1 METRREP
8 EPVGEPAEESP
19 QVVAPDASDEPA
31 ADDLGPVPEAQIAE
45 EAATHHAIPRVRPRT
60 TAELDREP
68 PPRQRYRTPLRI
80 SLRELVASWE
90 LLLTFVERDLR
101 VRYKQAVLGGVWAVL
116 QPLMLMVIFT
126 VVFGKIAK
134 IPHGGV
140 PYPIFSYSTLVPWGF
155 FSGAIAYGTNA
166 IVTNAPIIRKTYCP
180 RELFPISSVLSSGF
194 DYVIS
199 LVILFGLLLAF
210 GFPPAM
216 TWVAFPLLLVILVAM
231 ITVLTMIVSA
241 ATVYFR
247 DIRYATPMVLQ
258 VLLYATPIAYPL
270 SRAQAALPH
279 GLRGVYPYLN
289 PLVPVM
295 DGFRRV
301 LVFHQWPQWA
311 PLSVAGAGSLLALV
325 VTYWWYKRVDRSFAD
340 VI

>member
-8 EPVGEPAEESP
+8 EPVGEPAAQQALEQTE
-19 QVVAPDASDEPA
+19 EPA
-31 ADDLGPVPEAQIAE
+31 EDELGPVPEAQVAE

-60 TAELDREP
+60 TAELEGEP
-68 PPRQRYRTPLRI
+68 PPRQRYRTPVLA
-80 SLRELVASWE
+80 SLRELVASRE

-101 VRYKQAVLGGVWAVL
+101 VRYKQAVLGGVWAIL
-116 QPLMLMVIFT
+116 QPLVLMVIFT
-126 VVFGKIAK
+126 VVFGRIAN

-194 DYVIS
+194 DYLIS
-199 LVILFGLLLAF
+199 LAILFGMLLAF
-210 GFPPAM
+210 GYPPQL
-216 TWVAFPLLLVILVAM
+216 TWVAFPLLLLILVLM

-270 SRAQAALPH
+270 SQAKKALPPSLA
-279 GLRGVYPYLN
+279 GLYPYLN

-301 LVFHQWPQWA
+301 LVFGQWPQWA
-311 PLSVAGAGSLLALV
+311 PLSFAGIGSAVALV
-325 VTYWWYKRVDRSFAD
+325 VTDWWYKRIDRSFAD

>member
-1 METRREP
+1 MEIRREQGP
-8 EPVGEPAEESP
+8 PGAAAEPAGAGDGSEE
-19 QVVAPDASDEPA
+19 E
-31 ADDLGPVPEAQIAE
+31 LGPLSEAQVAE
-45 EAATHHAIPRVRPRT
+45 EAATHRPIPRVRPRT
-60 TAELDREP
+60 TDELDVEP
-68 PPRQRYRTPLRI
+68 PPRQRYRVEVLR
-80 SLRELVASWE
+80 SLREFLASRE

-101 VRYKQAVLGGVWAVL
+101 VRYKQAALGGLWAVL

-126 VVFGKIAK
+126 IVFGRIAE

-140 PYPIFSYSTLVPWGF
+140 PYPIFSYSALVPWGF
-155 FSGAIAYGTNA
+155 FAGAIAYGTNA

-194 DYVIS
+194 DFAIS
-199 LVILFGLLLAF
+199 SLILFGMLLAY
-210 GFPPAM
+210 GRTPGM
-216 TWVAFPLLLVILVAM
+216 TWLAFPLLLLVLLLL
-231 ITVLTMIVSA
+231 ITALTMIVSA

-258 VLLYATPIAYPL
+258 ILLYATPIAYPL
-270 SRAQAALPH
+270 DRALAALPS

-289 PLVPVM
+289 PLVPIL

-301 LVFHQWPQWA
+301 LVFGRWPDWI
-311 PLSVAGAGSLLALV
+311 PLASSAIVGALGLV
-325 VTYWWYKRVDRSFAD
+325 GTYWWYKRIDRSFAD

>member
-1 METRREP
+1 
-8 EPVGEPAEESP
+8 
-19 QVVAPDASDEPA
+19 
-31 ADDLGPVPEAQIAE
+31 
-45 EAATHHAIPRVRPRT
+45 
-60 TAELDREP
+60 
-68 PPRQRYRTPLRI
+68 
-80 SLRELVASWE
+80 
-90 LLLTFVERDLR
+90 
-101 VRYKQAVLGGVWAVL
+101 
-116 QPLMLMVIFT
+116 MVIFT
-126 VVFGKIAK
+126 VVFGRIAN

-180 RELFPISSVLSSGF
+180 RELFPISSMLSSGF
-194 DYVIS
+194 DYMIS
-199 LVILFGLLLAF
+199 LAILFGLLLAF
-210 GFPPAM
+210 GLPPQL
-216 TWVAFPLLLVILVAM
+216 TWIAFPLLLLVLVLM
-231 ITVLTMIVSA
+231 ITVITMIVSA

-270 SRAQAALPH
+270 SQAKSALPA
-279 GLRGVYPYLN
+279 GLRELYPYLN

-301 LVFHQWPQWA
+301 LVFGQWPQWA
-311 PLSVAGAGSLLALV
+311 PLTFAGVGSAVALI
-325 VTYWWYKRVDRSFAD
+325 VTYWWYKRIDRSFAD

>member
-8 EPVGEPAEESP
+8 ESVGE
-19 QVVAPDASDEPA
+19 EPA
-31 ADDLGPVPEAQIAE
+31 AQQAQEPEEDDLGPVPEAQVAE
-45 EAATHHAIPRVRPRT
+45 EAATHSAIPRVRPRT
-60 TAELDREP
+60 TAELDRDP
-68 PPRQRYRTPLRI
+68 PPRQRYRTPVRL
-80 SLRELVASWE
+80 SLKELVASRE

-101 VRYKQAVLGGVWAVL
+101 VRYKQAVLGGVWAIV
-116 QPLMLMVIFT
+116 QPLVLMVIFT

-140 PYPIFSYSTLVPWGF
+140 PYPIFAYSTLVPWGF
-155 FSGAIAYGTNA
+155 FSGAIGYGTNA

-199 LVILFGLLLAF
+199 LVILFGMLLAF
-210 GFPPAM
+210 GFPPQR
-216 TWVAFPLLLVILVAM
+216 TWIAFPLILLILVLI

-270 SRAQAALPH
+270 SRAKDALPSTLAAL
-279 GLRGVYPYLN
+279 YPYLN

-301 LVFHQWPQWA
+301 LVFGQWPQWA
-311 PLSVAGAGSLLALV
+311 PLTFAGVGSAVALALA
-325 VTYWWYKRVDRSFAD
+325 YWWYKRLDRSFAD

>member
-1 METRREP
+1 METRREQ
-8 EPVGEPAEESP
+8 EPTDEE
-19 QVVAPDASDEPA
+19 
-31 ADDLGPVPEAQIAE
+31 LGPLSEAQIAE
-45 EAATHHAIPRVRPRT
+45 EEATHRPIPRVRPRT
-60 TAELDREP
+60 TEELDVEP
-68 PPRQRYRTPLRI
+68 PARQRYRVPLR
-80 SLRELVASWE
+80 SSFRELVASRE

-101 VRYKQAVLGGVWAVL
+101 VRYKQAVLGGLWAVL

-126 VVFGKIAK
+126 IVFGRIAK
-134 IPHGGV
+134 IPHGRV
-140 PYPIFSYSTLVPWGF
+140 PYPIFSYSTLVAWGF

-194 DYVIS
+194 DFLIS
-199 LVILFGLLLAF
+199 SVILLGMLLAY
-210 GFPPAM
+210 GKTPQL
-216 TWVAFPLLLVILVAM
+216 TWLAYPVLLLVLVLL
-231 ITVLTMIVSA
+231 ITTLTMIVSA

-270 SRAQAALPH
+270 GRAQAALPS
-279 GLRGVYPYLN
+279 GLGALYPYLN

-301 LVFHQWPQWA
+301 LVFGQWPQWA
-311 PLSVAGAGSLLALV
+311 PLGFAAGLSAVGLF
-325 VTYWWYKRVDRSFAD
+325 VTYWWYKRIDQSFAD

>member
-8 EPVGEPAEESP
+8 ERMGAEPASKHAQDQAQEPAE
-19 QVVAPDASDEPA
+19 
-31 ADDLGPVPEAQIAE
+31 DDLGPVPESQVAE

-60 TAELDREP
+60 TEELDREP
-68 PPRQRYRTPLRI
+68 PARQRYRTPVRV
-80 SLRELVASWE
+80 SLRELFASRE

-101 VRYKQAVLGGVWAVL
+101 VRYKQAVLGGIWAVL
-116 QPLMLMVIFT
+116 QPLTLMVIFT
-126 VVFGKIAK
+126 VVFGRIAR

-140 PYPIFSYSTLVPWGF
+140 PYPIFSYSALVPWGF
-155 FSGAIAYGTNA
+155 FAGAIAYGTNA

-180 RELFPISSVLSSGF
+180 RELFPIASVASSGF
-194 DYVIS
+194 DYLIS
-199 LVILFGLLLAF
+199 LGILFGLLLAF
-210 GFPPAM
+210 GSPPQR
-216 TWVAFPLLLVILVAM
+216 TWVAFPLLLVILVLM
-231 ITVLTMIVSA
+231 ITTLTLLVSA

-270 SRAQAALPH
+270 SQAKAALPPT
-279 GLRGVYPYLN
+279 LAAWYPYLN

-295 DGFRRV
+295 DGFRRI
-301 LVFHQWPQWA
+301 LVFGQWPQWA
-311 PLSVAGAGSLLALV
+311 PLSFAGIGSTVALA
-325 VTYWWYKRVDRSFAD
+325 VTYWWYKRIDRSFAD

>member
-1 METRREP
+1 METWREP
-8 EPVGEPAEESP
+8 EPTNASEGPSAEG
-19 QVVAPDASDEPA
+19 
-31 ADDLGPVPEAQIAE
+31 LGPLSEAQIAE
-45 EAATHHAIPRVRPRT
+45 EEATHRPIPRVRPRT
-60 TAELDREP
+60 TDELDVEP
-68 PPRQRYRTPLRI
+68 PARQRYRVHLRS
-80 SLRELVASWE
+80 SLRELFASRE

-101 VRYKQAVLGGVWAVL
+101 VRYKQAVLGGLWAVL

-126 VVFGKIAK
+126 IVFGRIAK

-140 PYPIFSYSTLVPWGF
+140 PYPIFSYSTLVAWGF

-166 IVTNAPIIRKTYCP
+166 IVANAPIIRKTYCP

-194 DYVIS
+194 DYLIS
-199 LVILFGLLLAF
+199 SVILLGMLFAYGKTPQLTWLAY
-210 GFPPAM
+210 P
-216 TWVAFPLLLVILVAM
+216 VLLLVLVLL
-231 ITVLTMIVSA
+231 ITTLTMIVSA

-270 SRAQAALPH
+270 GRAQAALPR
-279 GLRGVYPYLN
+279 GLSALYPYVN
-289 PLVPVM
+289 PLVPIM

-301 LVFHQWPQWA
+301 LVFGQWPQWA
-311 PLSVAGAGSLLALV
+311 PLGFAGAVSTVGLFA
-325 VTYWWYKRVDRSFAD
+325 TYWWYKRIDRNFAD

>member
-8 EPVGEPAEESP
+8 EPVGE
-19 QVVAPDASDEPA
+19 EPA
-31 ADDLGPVPEAQIAE
+31 AQQALEPAEDELGPVPDAQIAE

-60 TAELDREP
+60 TAELDQEP
-68 PPRQRYRTPLRI
+68 PPRRRYRTPVRA
-80 SLRELVASWE
+80 SLRELVASRE
-90 LLLTFVERDLR
+90 LLFTFVERDLR

-116 QPLMLMVIFT
+116 QPLVLMVIFT
-126 VVFGKIAK
+126 VVFGKIAN

-194 DYVIS
+194 DYAIS
-199 LVILFGLLLAF
+199 LVILLGMLVAY
-210 GFPPAM
+210 GKFPKL
-216 TWVAFPLLLVILVAM
+216 TWIAFPVVLLVLVLM

-270 SRAQAALPH
+270 SQAKKALPPS
-279 GLRGVYPYLN
+279 LAVLYPYLN

-295 DGFRRV
+295 DGFRRI
-301 LVFHQWPQWA
+301 LVFGQWPQWA
-311 PLSVAGAGSLLALV
+311 PLSFAGVGSAVALV
-325 VTYWWYKRVDRSFAD
+325 VTYWWYKRIDRSFAD

>member
-1 METRREP
+1 METRREA
-8 EPVGEPAEESP
+8 EPVGEEPAE
-19 QVVAPDASDEPA
+19 
-31 ADDLGPVPEAQIAE
+31 DDLGPVPEAQVAE
-45 EAATHHAIPRVRPRT
+45 EAASHQAIPRVRPRT
-60 TAELDREP
+60 TEELDREP
-68 PPRQRYRTPLRI
+68 PPRERYRTPLFA
-80 SLRELVASWE
+80 SLWELFGSWE

-116 QPLMLMVIFT
+116 QPLILMVIFT
-126 VVFGKIAK
+126 VVFGKIAR

-140 PYPIFSYSTLVPWGF
+140 PYPVFSYSTLVPWGF

-180 RELFPISSVLSSGF
+180 RELFAISSVFSSGF
-194 DYVIS
+194 DYLIS
-199 LVILFGLLLAF
+199 LVILFGMLLAF
-210 GFPPAM
+210 GFPPTR
-216 TWVAFPLLLVILVAM
+216 TWVAFPLLLVILVTM

-270 SRAQAALPH
+270 SQAKAALPPT
-279 GLRGVYPYLN
+279 LAAMYPYLN

-295 DGFRRV
+295 DGFRRA
-301 LVFHQWPQWA
+301 LVFGRWPQWA
-311 PLSVAGAGSLLALV
+311 PLSFAGVGSVITLV
-325 VTYWWYKRVDRSFAD
+325 LTYWWYKRIDRNFAD